1 MTRRRLLG
9 AALATAGLVV
19 LLSPA
24 ATALSSLAQRPTA
37 PPEAPVADQPDP
49 GAAIPQLSE
58 RDATRALEIVHT
70 DPNGKRFLRNRAFTI
85 AEIGPWTT
93 EDQVLLGA
101 SMVLALD
108 APATFAMTHWPAIDY
123 HGRGA
128 RPFDRGTIPASA
140 TGVTELHVR
149 VDLAD
154 NSVVSVEPGGAAAA
168 ITPGPG
174 IQRREPRDPGR

>member
-1 MTRRRLLG
+1 MTRRRTLG
-9 AALATAGLVV
+9 AALAAAGLVV
-19 LLSPA
+19 LLLPTT
-24 ATALSSLAQRPTA
+24 TALSALAQRLTA
-37 PPEAPVADQPDP
+37 PPEAPVAVEPDP

-58 RDATRALEIVHT
+58 RDAARALEIVAA
-70 DPNGKRFLRNRAFTI
+70 DPNGKRFLRNRAFTV

-93 EDQVLLGA
+93 ENQVLVGA

-108 APATFAMTHWPAIDY
+108 APASFAMTQWPAIDY
-123 HGRGA
+123 HGQGA
-128 RPFDRGTIPASA
+128 RPFERGTIPAAA

-154 NSVVSVEPGGAAAA
+154 GSVVSVEPGGPAAVV
-168 ITPGPG
+168 TPGPG